1 MFINAGRGGSQVE
14 RDLLEALGNGTLRGA
29 SLDVFEVEPLPAYS
43 PFWSLENIII
53 TPHAASATDVRA
65 LLRHVEQQIDRHE
78 ANQPM
83 QHVVD
88 RTVGY

>member
-1 MFINAGRGGSQVE
+1 MPLEVRLP
-14 RDLLEALGNGTLRGA
+14 DLVRLGIV
-29 SLDVFEVEPLPAYS
+29 DVFEVEPLPADS

-65 LLRHVEQQIDRHE
+65 LLRHIEQQIDRYE
-78 ANQPM
+78 TNQPM